1 MDPEPFIP
9 HVIPVT
15 VLWCE
20 LRWNLAIR
28 LVGRPH
34 MSDPLA
40 DSSARLE
47 RLLDQVMTETDPV
60 KYDELC
66 AEIWRALYEL
76 EEVRKG
82 AETRRPR

>member
-1 MDPEPFIP
+1 
-9 HVIPVT
+9 
-15 VLWCE
+15 
-20 LRWNLAIR
+20 
-28 LVGRPH
+28 